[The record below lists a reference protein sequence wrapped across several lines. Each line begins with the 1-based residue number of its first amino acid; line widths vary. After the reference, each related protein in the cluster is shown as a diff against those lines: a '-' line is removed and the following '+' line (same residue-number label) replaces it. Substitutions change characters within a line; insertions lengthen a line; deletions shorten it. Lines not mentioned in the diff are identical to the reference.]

1 MKYIVL
7 LTILTTSFFQE
18 PTFSQNKNV
27 PSYISIKDL
36 IGTWQ
41 RDTKI
46 ISNGLNQNFEF
57 FSNGTFL
64 LHLGSDGDDLR
75 NTIELR
81 GKYRIENDKL
91 YFTILSKTIVDGKI
105 GVSDMG
111 VSLSIFEIID
121 AETKVIQESNPK
133 EIPDP
138 CYITVISK
146 TYIKL
151 GNEIY
156 YKVK

>member
-1 MKYIVL
+1 MKYILILTL
-7 LTILTTSFFQE
+7 LTMNFFQE
-18 PTFSQNKNV
+18 PLFSQNKNV
-27 PSYISIKDL
+27 STYISNNDL

-41 RDTKI
+41 RNSKVI
-46 ISNGLNQNFEF
+46 GSGLNQNFEF
-57 FSNGTFL
+57 FTNRTFI
-64 LHLGSDGDDLR
+64 LHLGSDADDVR

-91 YFTILSKTIVDGKI
+91 FFTILSRTIVDGNI
-105 GVSDMG
+105 GILDKG
-111 VSLSIFEIID
+111 VSLGIFEVID
-121 AETKVIQESNPK
+121 SKPKVVQESNSK

-138 CYITVISK
+138 CYITIISK
-146 TYIKL
+146 TNIKL